1 MSPGGEGLQAGGAG
15 GAGATATLP
24 LVSLA
29 EVREAAGRIAGRAV
43 RTPLLWSPE
52 LTERTGAAE
61 VRLKCENLQRTGS
74 FKFRGAFNFLSRLTE
89 EERSRGVITYSSG
102 NHAQAVAMSARLH
115 GVRAVVVMPTTAPAI
130 KRERTVEY
138 GGEVVLEG
146 TTSIHRKL
154 RAEAIAEAQGLVMV
168 PPFDHPW
175 IMAGQ
180 GTSGLEITEDFP
192 EVDLALICVGGGGLL
207 SGTAA
212 ALKASIPGITV
223 LGVEPV
229 GAASM
234 RAAWDAGEPVVL
246 DSIDTIA
253 DGLAPVRTGDLAF
266 RHARS
271 LVDDIITVEDEAIR
285 EAARFLVLRQK
296 LMVEFSGAATTA
308 AILSGQVDVKGRRVV
323 LMVSGGNMDP
333 SVLQELV
340 GQPAF

>member
-1 MSPGGEGLQAGGAG
+1 MSPAEGHSLPTGGAP
-15 GAGATATLP
+15 AGTVAAPSLVTLDD
-24 LVSLA
+24 
-29 EVREAAGRIAGRAV
+29 VREAARVIAGKAV

-74 FKFRGAFNFLSRLTE
+74 FKFRGAFNFLSRLTA

-130 KRERTVEY
+130 KRERTIEY

-154 RAEAIAEAQGLVMV
+154 RAEAIAAEEGLVMV

-180 GTSGLEITEDFP
+180 GTSGLEIAEDFP
-192 EVDLALICVGGGGLL
+192 DADLALICVGGGGLL

-223 LGVEPV
+223 LGVEPT

-266 RHARS
+266 QHARS
-271 LVDDIITVEDEAIR
+271 LVDDIITVEDDAIR

-296 LMVEFSGAATTA
+296 LMVEFSGAATA
-308 AILSGQVDVKGRRVV
+308 AAVLSGRVDVKGRRVI

-333 SVLQELV
+333 SVLRELV
-340 GQPAF
+340 G

>member
-1 MSPGGEGLQAGGAG
+1 VSPVGEQSSGTGAG
-15 GAGATATLP
+15 PAGALADSP

-29 EVREAAGRIAGRAV
+29 DIEEAARAIDGKAV
-43 RTPLLWSPE
+43 RTPLLRSWE
-52 LTERTGAAE
+52 MAERTGAAE

-74 FKFRGAFNFLSRLTE
+74 FKFRGAYNFLSRLTP

-115 GVRAVVVMPTTAPAI
+115 GMRAVVVMPTTAPAI
-130 KRERTVEY
+130 KRERTIEY

-154 RAEAIAEAQGLVMV
+154 RAEAIAAAEGLVMV

-180 GTSGLEITEDFP
+180 GTSGLEIAADFP
-192 EVDLALICVGGGGLL
+192 EADVALICVGGGGLL

-212 ALKASIPGITV
+212 ALKATIPGITV
-223 LGVEPV
+223 LGVEPT

-271 LVDDIITVEDEAIR
+271 LVDDIVTVEDDAIR
-285 EAARFLVLRQK
+285 EATRFLVLRQK
-296 LMVEFSGAATTA
+296 LMVEFSGAATAA
-308 AILSGQVDVKGRRVV
+308 AILSGKVDVKGKRVV

-333 SVLQELV
+333 SVLRELV
-340 GQPAF
+340 

>member
-1 MSPGGEGLQAGGAG
+1 VNPGVVTE
-15 GAGATATLP
+15 TP

-29 EVREAAGRIAGRAV
+29 DIQDAARAIQGKAV
-43 RTPLLWSPE
+43 RTPLLRSWE
-52 LTERTGAAE
+52 LAERTGAAE

-74 FKFRGAFNFLSRLTE
+74 FKFRGAYTFLSRLTP

-115 GVRAVVVMPTTAPAI
+115 GIRAVVVMPTTAPPI
-130 KRERTVEY
+130 KRERTIEY

-154 RAEAIAEAQGLVMV
+154 RAEAIAAEEGLVMV

-180 GTSGLEITEDFP
+180 GTSGVEIAEDFP
-192 EVDLALICVGGGGLL
+192 EADLALICVGGGGLL

-212 ALKASIPGITV
+212 ALKATIPGITV
-223 LGVEPV
+223 LGVEPT

-271 LVDDIITVEDEAIR
+271 LVDDIITVEDDAIR
-285 EAARFLVLRQK
+285 EATRFLVLRQK
-296 LMVEFSGAATTA
+296 LMVEFSGAATAA
-308 AILSGQVDVKGRRVV
+308 AILSGKVDVEGRRVV

-333 SVLQELV
+333 SVLRDLV
-340 GQPAF
+340 

>member
-1 MSPGGEGLQAGGAG
+1 MSPGGESVSEAEAGPAG
-15 GAGATATLP
+15 SVAAPP
-24 LVSLA
+24 LVSLSDI
-29 EVREAAGRIAGRAV
+29 EEAARTIAGKAV

-74 FKFRGAFNFLSRLTE
+74 FKFRGAFNFLSRLTA

-115 GVRAVVVMPTTAPAI
+115 GVRAVVVMPTTAPVI
-130 KRERTVEY
+130 KRERTIEY

-154 RAEAIAEAQGLVMV
+154 RAEAIAEAEGLVMV

-180 GTSGLEITEDFP
+180 GTSGLEIARDFP
-192 EVDLALICVGGGGLL
+192 EADLALICVGGGGLL

-223 LGVEPV
+223 VGVEPT

-266 RHARS
+266 RHARA
-271 LVDDIITVEDEAIR
+271 LVDDIVTVDDDSIR
-285 EAARFLVLRQK
+285 EATRFLVLRQK
-296 LMVEFSGAATTA
+296 LMVEFSGAATA
-308 AILSGQVDVKGRRVV
+308 AAVLSGRVDVKGRNVV
-323 LMVSGGNMDP
+323 LLVSGGNMDP
-333 SVLQELV
+333 SVLRELV
-340 GQPAF
+340 G